1 MKTIRLARTL
11 NAFLLGTALSVAPVF
26 AQTSAPQTEP
36 AKKVKMT
43 DSKLS
48 AINYGIESLEYWVS
62 KMTAGDTRRGD
73 ALLRDHAKLVTR
85 FGRIKTS
92 TDEQYIY
99 VSNSLKKLKQA
110 IEKKSGKPTTTA
122 TTKTSSA
129 TTKTPEM
136 PRNLVSIQSR
146 LKSLEK
152 DAENM
157 RPDHPKLTA
166 RVQSDLAS
174 LQTSF
179 ARVPKSTHAAYTEV
193 VARIKAIETRLT
205 PEGGPLNMTAAEVT
219 AYVNGIQ
226 KKYTEEVTLPE
237 ARGML
242 MNRELTAA
250 AVDTFVGKIKTFSE
264 HADKDLPQLRRVV
277 QATGEGA
284 YWAEWLET
292 KALESLKREMS
303 SLKASIDSEVNFG
316 LSNAKSRSELDVE
329 KNNYAFQNE
338 RMRENNEE
346 LFSRTLRTIDQASR
360 LEKLL
365 SLPATWSPKKAE
377 MEGYVK
383 LYQQKVAAASQAR
396 GLPVEVGT
404 KDQHKI
410 AKEVFSKRKYGV
422 GERVRTIVNS
432 KTVPRDRIEHKEF
445 AGKLETVVRRWE
457 EFQVTTVEKEKGKYF
472 VYINNL
478 AKFSRAPNPTP
489 IGSWLLKQRFKKGE
503 ISADKLK

>member
-1 MKTIRLARTL
+1 MKTIRFTRTL

-26 AQTSAPQTEP
+26 AQTGAPETEP
-36 AKKVKMT
+36 VKKMKIT

-48 AINYGIESLEYWVS
+48 SIHYGIESLEYWVD

-85 FGRIKTS
+85 FGRIKAS

-99 VSNSLKKLKQA
+99 VSNSLKKLKLA

-122 TTKTSSA
+122 TAKTGSTTAKTS
-129 TTKTPEM
+129 EM

-146 LKSLEK
+146 LKSLEQ
-152 DAENM
+152 DAANM

-166 RVQSDLAS
+166 RVKSDLAS

-179 ARVPKSTHAAYTEV
+179 ARVPKSTHPAYADV
-193 VARIKAIETRLT
+193 VARIKAIETKLT

-237 ARGML
+237 ARGM
-242 MNRELTAA
+242 MKDRELTAA
-250 AVDTFVGKIKTFSE
+250 TVDQFVGKLRAFSE
-264 HADKDLPQLRRVV
+264 HADKDLPQLKRVV

-284 YWAEWLET
+284 YWVEWIET
-292 KALESLKREMS
+292 KSLENLKREMA
-303 SLKASIDSEVNFG
+303 SLKSFIDSEVNFG
-316 LSNAKSRSELDVE
+316 LNNAKNRSELDVE

-338 RMRENNEE
+338 KMRENNEK
-346 LFSRTLRTIDQASR
+346 LFARTLRTIEQASR

-365 SLPATWSPKKAE
+365 GIPAIWSPKKAE
-377 MEGYVK
+377 MEGYIK
-383 LYQQKVAAASQAR
+383 AYQQKVAAASKAR

-404 KDQHKI
+404 KDQHRI
-410 AKEVFSKRKYGV
+410 AKEVFGKKKYGV
-422 GERVRTIVNS
+422 GERVLTIVNS

-445 AGKLETVVRRWE
+445 AGKLETVVRKWE
-457 EFQVTTVEKEKGKYF
+457 EFQVTTVEREKGKYF

-489 IGSWLLKQRFKKGE
+489 INTWILKQRFKSGE